1 MREWLDALVAVL
13 LAPTCAACGQ
23 LLLHPTRGCIC
34 PFCWASIV
42 RLTVPLCDGCGD
54 SLPTD
59 TPVRL
64 CPHCIRASTVVTRA
78 RAIGSYAGSLRDVV
92 HALKYDGRRSV
103 AAPLAALMRE
113 AAPEIVAACEV
124 TVPVPLHPARR
135 RERGFTRA
143 GDLAWHLGLPLVH
156 ALRRIRRTTTQTALP
171 APERHANVAGAFT
184 VTRRGRQLRGRA
196 VLLVDDVR
204 TTGATL
210 DACAEALLNAGVR
223 EVCAVTAARVA
234 PPGS

>member
-13 LAPTCAACGQ
+13 LAPLCAACGQ
-23 LLLHPTRGCIC
+23 PLLHPTRGCIC
-34 PFCWASIV
+34 PVCWTSIV
-42 RLTVPLCDGCGD
+42 RLASPLCERCGD
-54 SLPTD
+54 SLLPD
-59 TPVRL
+59 TPLRV
-64 CPHCIRASTVVTRA
+64 CPHCLRAPTAVARA
-78 RAIGSYAGSLRDVV
+78 RAVGAYAGSLRDVV

-113 AAPEIVAACEV
+113 AAPEIIGTCKIA
-124 TVPVPLHPARR
+124 VPVPLHAARR
-135 RERGFTRA
+135 RERGFNQA
-143 GDLAWHLGLPLVH
+143 ADLAGHLGLPVVH
-156 ALRRIRRTTTQTALP
+156 ALRRTRHTTTQTALP

-184 VTRRGRQLRGRA
+184 VTRRGCRLRGCA

-234 PPGS
+234 TPGS